1 MNKLQK
7 IAEDTIAAIDAEK
20 YTTPSGRTLS
30 LDKLMASCTRRSVL
44 YKPDGIAELEKS
56 NGLTRRIVTAPE
68 IMVTRESTLEAAV
81 RLASERPCILN
92 FASAKHPGGGFL
104 RGSPAQEESIARS
117 SGLYPT
123 LIRHPEFYEEN
134 KKSQKDNIGLYLN
147 YAIYS
152 PDVPVMRND
161 AGEWLEEPYLV
172 SVVTSPAPNR
182 HAILN
187 VDDDDRYVLVG
198 KEDKPIS
205 DDEAEAVEKKIE
217 EVFDGRMRQV
227 LSIMA
232 AQGHRTI
239 ILGAWGC
246 GVFGNDP
253 LMVAE
258 LFRDNLKKLPFF
270 DRVSFPIY
278 DRSDSETL
286 RSFVQIFGPE
296 VDPRTGS
303 KPQPN

>member
-56 NGLTRRIVTAPE
+56 NGLTRKIVVAPE
-68 IMVTRESTLEAAV
+68 IMVTRESTLEAAA
-81 RLASERPCILN
+81 RLAGERPCILN

-117 SGLYPT
+117 SGLFPT

-134 KKSQKDNIGLYLN
+134 KKSQRNNIGLYLD

-152 PDVPVMRND
+152 PDVPVIRND
-161 AGEWLEEPYLV
+161 AGEWLEEPYFV

-182 HAILN
+182 HAIFDDEDN
-187 VDDDDRYVLVG
+187 KMDDDQ
-198 KEDKPIS
+198 E
-205 DDEAEAVEKKIE
+205 EAMEMKIE
-217 EVFDGRMRQV
+217 QTFSKRMKQV

-258 LFRDNLKKLPFF
+258 LFRDNLKLLPFF
-270 DRVSFPIY
+270 DKVAFPIY

>member
-1 MNKLQK
+1 MTNKLQK
-7 IAEDTIAAIDAEK
+7 IAEDTIAAIEAEK

-30 LDKLMASCTRRSVL
+30 LDKLMATCTGRSML
-44 YKPDGIAELEKS
+44 YKPDDVIGCDSLPVRQEHS
-56 NGLTRRIVTAPE
+56 PE
-68 IMVTRESTLEAAV
+68 ITVTRESTLEAAA
-81 RLASERPCILN
+81 RLANTCPCILN

-104 RGSPAQEESIARS
+104 QGSPAQEESIARS

-134 KKSQKDNIGLYLN
+134 KRSQKDSVGLYLD

-161 AGEWLEEPYLV
+161 AGDWLEEPYLV

-187 VDDDDRYVLVG
+187 VDKDDRYVLLG
-198 KEDKPIS
+198 KENKTIS
-205 DDEAEAVEKKIE
+205 DNEVVEKKIE
-217 EVFDGRMRQV
+217 EVFNKRIRQV

-232 AQGHRTI
+232 TKRHRTI

-253 LMVAE
+253 LIVAK
-258 LFRDNLKKLPFF
+258 LFRDNLNLLPFF
-270 DRVSFPIY
+270 DTIVFPIY

-286 RSFVQIFGPE
+286 RSFVQIFGPV
-296 VDPRTGS
+296 VDPRAGTS
-303 KPQPN
+303 TQYN

>member
-1 MNKLQK
+1 
-7 IAEDTIAAIDAEK
+7 
-20 YTTPSGRTLS
+20 
-30 LDKLMASCTRRSVL
+30 
-44 YKPDGIAELEKS
+44 
-56 NGLTRRIVTAPE
+56 
-68 IMVTRESTLEAAV
+68 MVTRESTLEAAA
-81 RLASERPCILN
+81 RLAGERPCILN

-117 SGLYPT
+117 SGLFPT

-134 KKSQKDNIGLYLN
+134 KKSQRNNIGLYLD

-152 PDVPVMRND
+152 PDVPVIRND
-161 AGEWLEEPYLV
+161 AGEWLEEPYFV

-182 HAILN
+182 HAIFDDEDN
-187 VDDDDRYVLVG
+187 KMDDDQ
-198 KEDKPIS
+198 E
-205 DDEAEAVEKKIE
+205 EAMEMKIE
-217 EVFDGRMRQV
+217 QTFSKRMKQV

-258 LFRDNLKKLPFF
+258 LFRDNLKLLPFF
-270 DRVSFPIY
+270 DKVAFPIY